1 MSNFT
6 YDFSK
11 VYAEEDKEDII
22 IHLREKWKFFIYL
35 YSWRSFI
42 KI

>member
-11 VYAEEDKEDII
+11 VYAEEDKDDII
-22 IHLREKWKFFIYL
+22 IHLREVKVFYIFVFMIFYQN
-35 YSWRSFI
+35 
-42 KI
+42 